1 MSGRR
6 PYGARGNA
14 IMTHAELALEFGVTR
29 ERVRAIE
36 SAALEKLRK
45 QLMARG
51 FTLVDLLPDEVGSTE
66 EDFLESFE

>member
-1 MSGRR
+1 
-6 PYGARGNA
+6 
-14 IMTHAELALEFGVTR
+14 MTHAELALEFGVTR